1 MGFLRTFQW
10 MKGKFSI
17 GILSLILIFVLLCGC
32 SSKVFEAPTPA
43 STPSPTLKPTTFKV
57 EKMEFIQARQRL
69 VENSIARQGL
79 TDEDVIQAL
88 GAVPRHLFVPEDL
101 VDQAYEDHALPIG
114 YGQTI
119 SQPSLVAWMTELLE
133 LERGDKVLEI
143 GTGSGYQAAILAEL
157 GYVDVYSIEIVPEL
171 YESSKNLLA
180 ELGYENVKVKQGD
193 GYYGWEEFAPFDAII
208 VTAAPDHLP
217 PPLAE
222 QLKEGGSLVI
232 PIGPPGFYQTLWK
245 FVKEEGELTAY
256 NMGSV
261 IFVPFTGS
269 GISEDLPVP

>member
-1 MGFLRTFQW
+1 MVFYCTLQKVMSKLSTGIVS
-10 MKGKFSI
+10 SI
-17 GILSLILIFVLLCGC
+17 VVILLLCGC
-32 SSKVFEAPTPA
+32 SSIVVETPIPA
-43 STPSPTLKPTTFKV
+43 LTPSQTPRPTAFKV
-57 EKMEFIQARQRL
+57 EKMEFIQARQKL
-69 VENSIARQGL
+69 VENSITRQGL

-133 LERGDKVLEI
+133 LNEGDKVLEI

-171 YESSKNLLA
+171 YERSENLL
-180 ELGYENVKVKQGD
+180 EKLGYENVRVKQGD

-217 PPLAE
+217 PPLAG
-222 QLKEGGSLVI
+222 QLEEGGSLVI

-245 FVKEEGELTAY
+245 FVKEDGELTAY

-269 GISEDLPVP
+269 GILEDVPAP